1 MVEVAKASRDAE
13 LSQMQ
18 VVESGS
24 VMALGMRHGDGGVWV
39 QAVVVFDQLK
49 IRHPG
54 SSVGRGGDWTARARV
69 LADDSCAARTSF
81 RMMLGAMVDVD
92 QRHRRC
98 HRVSGQDAERAAEHT
113 SSLRHGHWLTRRV
126 SAGQLAMRGTIK
138 STRWWDLQVRICVC
152 VGVSVAEGVSA
163 SHDSAHDLFSCGPL
177 HRNE

>member
-1 MVEVAKASRDAE
+1 VVEVAKASRDAE

-81 RMMLGAMVDVD
+81 GMMLGAMVDVD
-92 QRHRRC
+92 QRHRRR
-98 HRVSGQDAERAAEHT
+98 HRRFLDRTQNGRP
-113 SSLRHGHWLTRRV
+113 
-126 SAGQLAMRGTIK
+126 
-138 STRWWDLQVRICVC
+138 STRPRYAMGIGLLAGFRLVNWQ
-152 VGVSVAEGVSA
+152 
-163 SHDSAHDLFSCGPL
+163 
-177 HRNE
+177 